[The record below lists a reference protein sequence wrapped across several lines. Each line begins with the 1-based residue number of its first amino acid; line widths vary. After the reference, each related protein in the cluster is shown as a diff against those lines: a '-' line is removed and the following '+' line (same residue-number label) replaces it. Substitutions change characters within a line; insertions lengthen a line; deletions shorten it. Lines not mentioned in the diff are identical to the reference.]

1 MYSSRVD
8 CFLVF
13 EHGDVIP
20 QSIDESQHQ
29 TRLRTYAQKAAT
41 AVSIQAPTGHEPSSS
56 TTAGSRK
63 SAMKTDRGYIE
74 LYDSRFMNSTTPE
87 STTAPLDI
95 NTRRDAI
102 RSTFFV
108 VLIGR

>member
-20 QSIDESQHQ
+20 QSNEESP
-29 TRLRTYAQKAAT
+29 TPVSPLYLT
-41 AVSIQAPTGHEPSSS
+41 AVSIQAPTGHEPSSM
-56 TTAGSRK
+56 TTAGPRK
-63 SAMKTDRGYIE
+63 SAMKTAHSYIE
-74 LYDSRFMNSTTPE
+74 LYDSRFMNSMTPG
-87 STTAPLDI
+87 STTMTSDI

-102 RSTFFV
+102 RSTFFIILV
-108 VLIGR
+108 GR